1 MTEHHSRTDRP
12 GPDARA
18 ASVSAPDTA
27 PESGHAPETGQASE
41 SGQVPGSVE
50 EWENRYSGAEA
61 VWSGRP
67 NVALVDVVTDLDLT
81 PGRSLDVGSGEGAD
95 AIWLAGRGWQAAGID
110 LSPTAITRS
119 RVAAETAG
127 ADADFAV
134 ANLVD
139 WAAADDHRGAYDL
152 VTGCFLHTRLPD
164 TRADLMRHLG
174 ELVSP
179 GETLILISHATVPP
193 WAARED
199 SEHGE
204 AGHEHGL
211 DGDFSTPEED
221 FTLLT
226 AGGSRPWECVLAET
240 RNRPVTGPD
249 GTETELDDGI
259 LVARKV

>member
-1 MTEHHSRTDRP
+1 M
-12 GPDARA
+12 
-18 ASVSAPDTA
+18 SAPDTA
-27 PESGHAPETGQASE
+27 ADTGQVSE
-41 SGQVPGSVE
+41 SGRVPGSVE

-95 AIWLAGRGWQAAGID
+95 VIWLAGGGWQAAGIA
-110 LSPTAITRS
+110 LSPTAIARS
-119 RVAAETAG
+119 RAAAESAG
-127 ADADFAV
+127 ADADFA
-134 ANLVD
+134 AADLVD
-139 WAAADDHRGAYDL
+139 WATADDHRGAYDL

-179 GETLILISHATVPP
+179 GGTLILISHATVPP
-193 WAARED
+193 WAGGEA
-199 SEHGE
+199 SEHEG
-204 AGHEHGL
+204 AGHEHHGL
-211 DGDFSTPEED
+211 DGDFGTPEED
-221 FTLLT
+221 FALLT
-226 AGGSRPWECVLAET
+226 DSGGGPWELVLAET

-249 GTETELDDGI
+249 GTESELEDGI

>member
-211 DGDFSTPEED
+211 DGDFSTPRGG
-221 FTLLT
+221 LHT
-226 AGGSRPWECVLAET
+226 ADRRRKSTMGVCSRRDAESACD
-240 RNRPVTGPD
+240 R
-249 GTETELDDGI
+249 
-259 LVARKV
+259 A